1 MSRIKQPKDV
11 TFNPAEEAEKE
22 KSTEEVAEEVTETT
36 ETTETA
42 EAEEKAKEAE
52 VKIVNPL
59 KEKMVKVRL
68 REKHFCNIGGTPYHF
83 KKNEVYTVPHNVKR
97 VLMEAGLLT
106 SL

>member
-1 MSRIKQPKDV
+1 MPKIKQSKDV
-11 TFNPAEEAEKE
+11 TFNPAEEVENEAVA
-22 KSTEEVAEEVTETT
+22 EVATEN
-36 ETTETA
+36 A
-42 EAEEKAKEAE
+42 EAEEKVKEAE

-59 KEKMVKVRL
+59 KEKMVKIRL

-83 KKNEVYTVPHNVKR
+83 EKNEVYTVPLNVKR

>member
-1 MSRIKQPKDV
+1 MPKIKQSKDV
-11 TFNPAEEAEKE
+11 TFNPAEEAENE
-22 KSTEEVAEEVTETT
+22 AVAEVATEN
-36 ETTETA
+36 A
-42 EAEEKAKEAE
+42 EAEETVKEAE

-59 KEKMVKVRL
+59 KEKMVKIRL

-83 KKNEVYTVPHNVKR
+83 EKNEVYTVPLNVKR

>member
-1 MSRIKQPKDV
+1 MPKIKQSKDV
-11 TFNPAEEAEKE
+11 TFNPAEEAENE
-22 KSTEEVAEEVTETT
+22 AVAEVATEN
-36 ETTETA
+36 A
-42 EAEEKAKEAE
+42 EAEETVKEAE

-59 KEKMVKVRL
+59 KEKMVKIRL

-83 KKNEVYTVPHNVKR
+83 KKNEVYTVPLNVKR

>member
-1 MSRIKQPKDV
+1 MPKIKQSKDV
-11 TFNPAEEAEKE
+11 TFNPAEEAENGAVA
-22 KSTEEVAEEVTETT
+22 EVATEN
-36 ETTETA
+36 A
-42 EAEEKAKEAE
+42 EAEEKVKEAE

-59 KEKMVKVRL
+59 KEKMVKIRL

-83 KKNEVYTVPHNVKR
+83 EKNEVYTVPLNVKR

>member
-1 MSRIKQPKDV
+1 MPKIKQSKDV
-11 TFNPAEEAEKE
+11 TFNPAEEAENE
-22 KSTEEVAEEVTETT
+22 AVAEVATEN
-36 ETTETA
+36 A
-42 EAEEKAKEAE
+42 DAEETVKEAE

-59 KEKMVKVRL
+59 KEKMVKIRL

-83 KKNEVYTVPHNVKR
+83 EKNEVYTVPLNVKR

>member
-1 MSRIKQPKDV
+1 MPKIKQTKDV
-11 TFNPAEEAEKE
+11 TFNPAEEVEK
-22 KSTEEVAEEVTETT
+22 EEVADEA
-36 ETTETA
+36 TETA

-59 KEKMVKVRL
+59 KEKMVKIRL

-83 KKNEVYTVPHNVKR
+83 KKNEVYTVPLNVKR

-106 SL
+106 RL

>member
-1 MSRIKQPKDV
+1 MPKIKQSKDV
-11 TFNPAEEAEKE
+11 TFNPAEEAENE
-22 KSTEEVAEEVTETT
+22 AVAEVADEN
-36 ETTETA
+36 A
-42 EAEEKAKEAE
+42 EAEEKENEAE

-59 KEKMVKVRL
+59 KEKMVKIRL

-83 KKNEVYTVPHNVKR
+83 KKNEVYTVPLNVKR

>member
-1 MSRIKQPKDV
+1 MPKIKQSKDV
-11 TFNPAEEAEKE
+11 TFNPAEEAENE
-22 KSTEEVAEEVTETT
+22 AVAEVATEN
-36 ETTETA
+36 A
-42 EAEEKAKEAE
+42 EAEEKVEEAE

-59 KEKMVKVRL
+59 KEKMVKIRL

-83 KKNEVYTVPHNVKR
+83 EKNEVYTVPLNVKR

>member
-1 MSRIKQPKDV
+1 MPKIKQSKDV
-11 TFNPAEEAEKE
+11 TFNPAEEAENE
-22 KSTEEVAEEVTETT
+22 AVAEVATEN
-36 ETTETA
+36 A
-42 EAEEKAKEAE
+42 EAEEKVKEAE

-59 KEKMVKVRL
+59 KEKMVKIRL

-83 KKNEVYTVPHNVKR
+83 KKNEVYTVPLNVKR

>member
-1 MSRIKQPKDV
+1 MPKIKQPKDV

-22 KSTEEVAEEVTETT
+22 EVTEEVAEEVTET
-36 ETTETA
+36 A
-42 EAEEKAKEAE
+42 EAEEKEKEAE

-59 KEKMVKVRL
+59 KEKMVKIRL

>member
-1 MSRIKQPKDV
+1 MPKIKQSKDV
-11 TFNPAEEAEKE
+11 TFNPAEDAEKE
-22 KSTEEVAEEVTETT
+22 EVTEEVAEEVTET
-36 ETTETA
+36 A
-42 EAEEKAKEAE
+42 EAGEKAKEAE

-59 KEKMVKVRL
+59 KEKMVKIRL

>member
-1 MSRIKQPKDV
+1 MPKIKQPKDV

-22 KSTEEVAEEVTETT
+22 EVAEEATE
-36 ETTETA
+36 ETA

-59 KEKMVKVRL
+59 KEKMVKIRL

>member
-1 MSRIKQPKDV
+1 MPKIKQSKDV
-11 TFNPAEEAEKE
+11 TFNPAEEAENE
-22 KSTEEVAEEVTETT
+22 AVAEVAAEN
-36 ETTETA
+36 A
-42 EAEEKAKEAE
+42 EAEEKANEAE

-59 KEKMVKVRL
+59 KEKMVKIRL

-83 KKNEVYTVPHNVKR
+83 NKNEVYTVPLNVKR

>member
-1 MSRIKQPKDV
+1 MPKIKQTKDV

-22 KSTEEVAEEVTETT
+22 EVSEEV
-36 ETTETA
+36 TETA

-59 KEKMVKVRL
+59 KEKMVKIRL

>member
-1 MSRIKQPKDV
+1 MPKIKQSKDV
-11 TFNPAEEAEKE
+11 TFNPAEEAENE
-22 KSTEEVAEEVTETT
+22 AVADTVEN
-36 ETTETA
+36 A
-42 EAEEKAKEAE
+42 EAEEKVKEAE

-59 KEKMVKVRL
+59 KEKMVKIRL

-83 KKNEVYTVPHNVKR
+83 KKNEVYTVPLNVKR

>member
-1 MSRIKQPKDV
+1 MPKIKQSKDV
-11 TFNPAEEAEKE
+11 TFNPAEEAENE
-22 KSTEEVAEEVTETT
+22 AVAEVASEN
-36 ETTETA
+36 A
-42 EAEEKAKEAE
+42 EAEEKENEAE

-59 KEKMVKVRL
+59 KEKMVKIRL

-83 KKNEVYTVPHNVKR
+83 KKNEVYTVPLNVKR

>member
-1 MSRIKQPKDV
+1 MPKIKQSKDV
-11 TFNPAEEAEKE
+11 TFNPAEEAENE
-22 KSTEEVAEEVTETT
+22 AVAEVATEN
-36 ETTETA
+36 A
-42 EAEEKAKEAE
+42 EAEEKANEAE

-59 KEKMVKVRL
+59 EEKMVKIRL

-83 KKNEVYTVPHNVKR
+83 KKNEVYTVPLNVKR

>member
-1 MSRIKQPKDV
+1 MPKIKQSKDV
-11 TFNPAEEAEKE
+11 TFNPAEEAENE
-22 KSTEEVAEEVTETT
+22 AVAEVATEN
-36 ETTETA
+36 A
-42 EAEEKAKEAE
+42 EAEEKVKEAE

-59 KEKMVKVRL
+59 KEKMVKIRL

-83 KKNEVYTVPHNVKR
+83 EKNEVYTVPLNVKR

>member
-1 MSRIKQPKDV
+1 MPKIKQSKDV
-11 TFNPAEEAEKE
+11 TFNPAEEAENE
-22 KSTEEVAEEVTETT
+22 AVADTAIEN
-36 ETTETA
+36 A
-42 EAEEKAKEAE
+42 EAEEKVKEAE

-59 KEKMVKVRL
+59 KEKMVKIRL

-83 KKNEVYTVPHNVKR
+83 KKNEVYTVPLNVKR